1 MLRRQKRLP
10 LEPSEYKANFDGAMF
25 NENDEAGVVVVIR
38 DSMGQ
43 IIAAMAEKIK
53 KPFSVEGLEMVA
65 ARRVMLF
72 ASEIGLQQCHFKGD
86 SEIGIKALQQ
96 GDMLSSSFSH
106 LVRDTLIHVTSFRIF
121 SLSYC

>member
-1 MLRRQKRLP
+1 
-10 LEPSEYKANFDGAMF
+10 
-25 NENDEAGVVVVIR
+25 
-38 DSMGQ
+38 
-43 IIAAMAEKIK
+43 
-53 KPFSVEGLEMVA
+53 MVA

-72 ASEIGLQQCHFKGD
+72 ASEIGLQQCHFEGD

-96 GDMLSSSFSH
+96 GDMFSSSFSH